1 MQNRLSQN
9 TVSRFREEGFI
20 VLRGVLNDRLIEDV
34 TAFVRASLN
43 PLVGP
48 AEFEADVGY
57 PGAPD
62 HRQAEGG
69 LTPRRLLHAYGRSS
83 RLRDVGLHPEVVAAV
98 NGLMGG
104 PCLLSQ
110 CHHNCVMT
118 KYPGYSS
125 ATMWHQDIRYWSFD
139 QPELIS
145 AWFALGEENERNG
158 ALQVIPGSHMASVDR
173 GRFDAALFLR
183 PELPENSALLAMAET
198 VVLQPGDVLLF
209 HCRLFHAAARNAS
222 SVVKLSPAFTY
233 HHHENRPIPGTRSA
247 EFPSI
252 PLSSPFPLRN

>member
-1 MQNRLSQN
+1 
-9 TVSRFREEGFI
+9 
-20 VLRGVLNDRLIEDV
+20 
-34 TAFVRASLN
+34 
-43 PLVGP
+43 
-48 AEFEADVGY
+48 
-57 PGAPD
+57 
-62 HRQAEGG
+62 
-69 LTPRRLLHAYGRSS
+69 
-83 RLRDVGLHPEVVAAV
+83 
-98 NGLMGG
+98 
-104 PCLLSQ
+104 
-110 CHHNCVMT
+110 MT

-183 PELPENSALLAMAET
+183 PELPENSALLAMAGNCCAAGPVMYCCFIVGCFT
-198 VVLQPGDVLLF
+198 
-209 HCRLFHAAARNAS
+209 RAARNAS